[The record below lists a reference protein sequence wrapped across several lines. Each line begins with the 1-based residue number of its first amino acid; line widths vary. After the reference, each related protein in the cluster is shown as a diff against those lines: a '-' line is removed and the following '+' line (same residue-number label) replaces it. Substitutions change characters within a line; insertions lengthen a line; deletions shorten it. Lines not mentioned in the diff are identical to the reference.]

1 MRVCVMKA
9 PAYSSDIGIT
19 TNTTSDFSST
29 CVVLALVAG
38 RQTVSLDLAASNS
51 SDNYFSQRLPTTTG
65 LIST

>member
-1 MRVCVMKA
+1 MMIKLDN
-9 PAYSSDIGIT
+9 PNKDIGIT

-29 CVVLALVAG
+29 CVVLAIVAG

-51 SDNYFSQRLPTTTG
+51 SNDDFSQQLPTTTR